1 MSDDDES
8 RRTRFEWWL
17 EDLSTDPATRVAGA
31 VLIIFGSILGVLTG
45 SLHVSADIGEVLSG
59 QLDDSGQKA
68 DVNGAV
74 FAALINNSSGA
85 EGMEDVTVILYDD
98 ENLEIGRDITDSG
111 GRFFILD
118 VHRKSSII
126 VVEHP
131 NHITQRIL
139 LIPGDHTQIIV
150 TLTEGEGDPQET
162 DMRGESFLSE
172 SVLITSIIGAVA
184 LFAGIAGILGGIEA
198 YNGKS
203 HFRTQF
209 LAYLGLWSQGLMFI
223 GPLFILMGMGLSYL
237 SRKQFGLVEG

>member
-45 SLHVSADIGEVLSG
+45 SLHISADIGEVLSG

-118 VHRKSSII
+118 VPRKSSII

-131 NHITQRIL
+131 DYITQRVL

-150 TLTEGEGDPQET
+150 TLTEGDGVQET

-172 SVLITSIIGAVA
+172 SVLITSIIGAVT

-203 HFRTQF
+203 HFRTKF

-237 SRKQFGLVEG
+237 SRKQFGLVGG

>member
-8 RRTRFEWWL
+8 KRNRFEWWL

-31 VLIIFGSILGVLTG
+31 VLIIFGSILGVMTG
-45 SLHVSADIGEVLSG
+45 SLHISADIGEVLSG

-85 EGMEDVTVILYDD
+85 EGVEDVTVILYDD

-118 VHRKSSII
+118 VPRKSSII

-131 NHITQRIL
+131 DYITQRVL

-150 TLTEGEGDPQET
+150 TLTEGDGVQET

-172 SVLITSIIGAVA
+172 SVLITSIIGAVT

>member
-98 ENLEIGRDITDSG
+98 ENLELGRDITDSG

-118 VHRKSSII
+118 VPRKSSII

-172 SVLITSIIGAVA
+172 SVLITSIIGAVT

>member
-8 RRTRFEWWL
+8 KRTRFEWWL

-45 SLHVSADIGEVLSG
+45 SLHISADIGEVLSG

-118 VHRKSSII
+118 VPRKSSII

-131 NHITQRIL
+131 DYITQRVL

-150 TLTEGEGDPQET
+150 TLTEGDGVQET

-172 SVLITSIIGAVA
+172 SVLITSIIGAVT

-209 LAYLGLWSQGLMFI
+209 LAYLGLWSQGCLLYTS
-223 GPLFILMGMGLSYL
+223 PSPRDATL
-237 SRKQFGLVEG
+237 SRMPSSA

>member
-45 SLHVSADIGEVLSG
+45 SLHISADIGEVLSG
-59 QLDDSGQKA
+59 QLDDSGPKA

-85 EGMEDVTVILYDD
+85 EGMEGVTVILYDD
-98 ENLEIGRDITDSG
+98 DNLEIGRDITDSG

-118 VHRKSSII
+118 VPRKSSII

-131 NHITQRIL
+131 EYITQRIL

-150 TLTEGEGDPQET
+150 TLTEGDGLQET

-172 SVLITSIIGAVA
+172 SVLIASIIGAVT
-184 LFAGIAGILGGIEA
+184 LFAGIAGIFGGIEA

-209 LAYLGLWSQGLMFI
+209 LSYLGLWSQGLMFI

>member
-1 MSDDDES
+1 MSDDGES
-8 RRTRFEWWL
+8 KRTRFEWWL

-31 VLIIFGSILGVLTG
+31 VLIIFGSILGIMTG
-45 SLHVSADIGEVLSG
+45 SLHITADIGEVLSG
-59 QLDDSGQKA
+59 QIDDSGVKA

-74 FAALINNSSGA
+74 FSALIDNSSGGD
-85 EGMEDVTVILYDD
+85 GMEDVTVVLYDD
-98 ENLEIGRDITDSG
+98 DGLEIGRDVTDSG
-111 GRFFILD
+111 GRFYIED
-118 VHRKSSII
+118 VPRKSSKI

-131 NHITQRIL
+131 DHIIKWIL
-139 LIPGDHTQIIV
+139 LVPGDHTQIII
-150 TLTEGEGDPQET
+150 TLSEGEGVEET

-172 SVLITSIIGAVA
+172 SVLITTIIGSVT
-184 LFAGIAGILGGIEA
+184 LLTGIAGLLGGVEA

-237 SRKQFGLVEG
+237 SRKQFGLLEA